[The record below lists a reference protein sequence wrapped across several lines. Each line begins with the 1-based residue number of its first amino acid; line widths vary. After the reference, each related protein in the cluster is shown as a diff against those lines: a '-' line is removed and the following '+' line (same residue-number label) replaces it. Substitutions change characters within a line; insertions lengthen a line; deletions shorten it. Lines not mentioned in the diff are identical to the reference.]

1 MLRELIRIPGLDLPI
16 YSFGLMLVLG
26 CWLAIQL
33 AQFLAKRCGLN
44 GEHFVNVGIIA
55 LVSGVVGARA
65 SHVFENW
72 SLYFGPGGQGL
83 LSAINIRSGGLT
95 YYGGV
100 LLATPICIAYALR
113 NKIPIRR
120 GMDIIAPCLL
130 IGLGIGRVGCFLN
143 GCCWGATCDA
153 PWAVTFPYD
162 SPAYDAHVE
171 EHRAGPRPEALLLP
185 ADPIKKVP
193 EHWASQEEV
202 AKRPELKAIAASQR
216 SAPVHPTQLYSTVAA
231 LMLAGTLVA
240 YFTLA
245 PAPGRVFALMMLLE
259 GIARYT
265 IETLRVEPAVAT
277 IGGIAMSYSMIVGA
291 LLAVGGVIAWIAFGM
306 ADRDRSTGGP
316 DRSGGEIVPEATAVS
331 EPQPSLA

>member
-1 MLRELIRIPGLDLPI
+1 MLRELFRIPGLDLPI
-16 YSFGLMLVLG
+16 YSFGLMLVIG

-33 AQFLAKRCGLN
+33 AQFLAKRSGLN
-44 GEHFVNVGIIA
+44 AEHFVNVGILA

-65 SHVFENW
+65 SHVLENW
-72 SLYFGPGGQGL
+72 DVYFGPGGQGL

-100 LLATPICIAYALR
+100 ILATPICIAYALK

-143 GCCWGATCDA
+143 GCCWGATCDPRDV

-162 SPAYDAHVE
+162 SPAYDAHLDE
-171 EHRAGPRPEALLLP
+171 RKIPARPDELSI
-185 ADPIKKVP
+185 ADPLGKRAD
-193 EHWASQEEV
+193 HWATQEDLRH
-202 AKRPELKAIAASQR
+202 RPDLAAIAATRR
-216 SAPVHPTQLYSTVAA
+216 SAAVHPTQLYSTVAA
-231 LMLAGTLVA
+231 LLLAATLVA

-245 PAPGRVFALMMLLE
+245 PAPGRVFAMMMVLE
-259 GIARYT
+259 GVARYT

-277 IGGIAMSYSMIVGA
+277 IGGVAMSYSMIVGA
-291 LLAVGGVIAWIAFGM
+291 LLVVGGVVAWIAFGLADRGR
-306 ADRDRSTGGP
+306 ADRDAASA
-316 DRSGGEIVPEATAVS
+316 S
-331 EPQPSLA
+331 PSLA